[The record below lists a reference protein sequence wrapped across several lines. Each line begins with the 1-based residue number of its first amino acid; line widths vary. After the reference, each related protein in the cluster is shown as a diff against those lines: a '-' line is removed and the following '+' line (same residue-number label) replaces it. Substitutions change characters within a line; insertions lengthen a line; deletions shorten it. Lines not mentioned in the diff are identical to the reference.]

1 MFAMAG
7 IVGSLSE
14 ARNPTR
20 RNRILAL
27 DVFKV
32 SAPHIIGEFLMSFF
46 LPEKKRIS
54 GSTIAGIWHEF
65 RELSLSFISFICS
78 HVNREGNEPAHV
90 RARRASM
97 SSPVLSWIGVLPDW
111 LREVAIRDCNGV
123 MQ

>member
-78 HVNREGNEPAHV
+78 HVNREGNEPA
-90 RARRASM
+90 RARA
-97 SSPVLSWIGVLPDW
+97 
-111 LREVAIRDCNGV
+111 
-123 MQ
+123 